1 MVKHVIYN
9 GIEVPYS
16 IGYYALKRFKG
27 ETGQDYEKT
36 PDDDL
41 EALEIIAWYAIEAG
55 CKMEK
60 IENPVNRD
68 EIEMFLNECM
78 NEFNESIPDF
88 FQTPPKK
95 KPTTTATKRP
105 TGGGK
110 STTQKR
116 PSSKSTKQPR
126 KK

>member
-1 MVKHVIYN
+1 MIKHVTYN
-9 GIEVPYS
+9 GVEVPYS

-27 ETGQDYEKT
+27 ETGKDFEKT

-60 IENPVNRD
+60 IENPVDRND
-68 EIEMFLNECM
+68 IEMFLNECM

-95 KPTTTATKRP
+95 KATRTPAKRP
-105 TGGGK
+105 TGAGK
-110 STTQKR
+110 NTT
-116 PSSKSTKQPR
+116 PKSPR
-126 KK
+126 KNKS